1 MPSRQL
7 STSPDIPDPYPFPQQ
22 PPRHHHHHHFLT
34 PLLAATVSTC
44 SLLLLLI
51 LFCHR
56 TLTRKR
62 ATTHLPSPAATS
74 PPHRLSFSVLR
85 RATNSFSTRLGHGG
99 FGPVFA
105 GTLAGAPVAVKLMDS
120 NTNHQQGER
129 EFHNELFFASKLL
142 SRHVITATHFS
153 SDPKRRHF
161 LLVYELM
168 QNGNLQDALLHRKC
182 PELLNWNTRF
192 SIILNV
198 GKGIHFLHSYDPPV
212 IHGDIKPSNV
222 LLDRDFWPRIGD
234 FGLARLSSDTPRFEV
249 EVLECGS
256 VDNDEEKMKTKKK
269 EEEEEVVVVDD
280 CGSVESAHSVFM
292 EEGDMGVEQSPSP
305 EMAAMTSPETNLAV
319 AEASPGFEKGSAQSE
334 KEGVKKINEK
344 GLKSNSVR
352 DWWWKHED
360 EVGVGEGKKVKDY
373 VMEWIGRDV
382 NKERVK
388 SGIELENVEIG
399 KEEKNKKEKKRR
411 KKELEWWESMEEE
424 KFDGVVK
431 GKRRTVREWWKE
443 ECFEENVNA
452 KTTKKKKKEKKKRK
466 GGSVKSDDD
475 ENCGD
480 DWWMSDDAMDK
491 RKGKSRSRN
500 NRGNMDCWMD
510 GLSGELWRGRR
521 NNSFDSAS
529 GEIPKSGGVS
539 STPSIR
545 GTVCYVAPE
554 CGYGGEVS
562 EKCDVYS
569 FGVLLL
575 VIISGRRPLQVS
587 GSPLSEFQRA
597 NLLSWARHCA
607 RNGKLVEL
615 VDESIE
621 LLDKEQAL
629 LCIRVALL
637 CLLKSPAR
645 RPSMKEVV
653 GMLSGE
659 LEPPQLPVEY
669 SPSTPSRFP
678 FKSSRKG
685 SFVPRWKSHVGD
697 TSCNRTLEFEMV
709 KFFEAE
715 SIYKLFSCNYVLMT
729 AIVKPGILPCMQ
741 LHVISKIV
749 YFAMN

>member
-7 STSPDIPDPYPFPQQ
+7 STSSET
-22 PPRHHHHHHFLT
+22 PPRHHHHHFFIPFLAVT
-34 PLLAATVSTC
+34 LSAF
-44 SLLLLLI
+44 SLLLLL
-51 LFCHR
+51 LFLCLHR
-56 TLTRKR
+56 IVTRKR
-62 ATTHLPSPAATS
+62 ATHPPPPPSSS

-85 RATNSFSTRLGHGG
+85 RATNSFSSRLGHGG

-120 NTNHQQGER
+120 ASSHQGER

-142 SRHVITATHFS
+142 SPHVITATHFS
-153 SDPKRRHF
+153 SDPKRRRF

-182 PELLNWNTRF
+182 PELSNWNTRF
-192 SIILNV
+192 SIILNIA
-198 GKGIHFLHSYDPPV
+198 KGIHFLHSCDPPV

-222 LLDRDFWPRIGD
+222 LLDRDFSPRIGD
-234 FGLARLSSDTPRFEV
+234 FGLARLSSELPRFEI

-256 VDNDEEKMKTKKK
+256 VNNDEEKRKMK
-269 EEEEEVVVVDD
+269 EEEVDD
-280 CGSVESAHSVFM
+280 CGSVASTHSVFM
-292 EEGDMGVEQSPSP
+292 EEGSLGVEQSPSP
-305 EMAAMTSPETNLAV
+305 ETAAMMAMTSPETGLAV
-319 AEASPGFEKGSAQSE
+319 AGASPGFEKEDA
-334 KEGVKKINEK
+334 KKMNGK
-344 GLKSNSVR
+344 ALKSNSVR
-352 DWWWKHED
+352 DWWWKHEND
-360 EVGVGEGKKVKDY
+360 VGSGEGKKVKDY

-388 SGIELENVEIG
+388 GGIEYGDVEMG
-399 KEEKNKKEKKRR
+399 KEEAKKKKKKRR
-411 KKELEWWESMEEE
+411 GKEMEWWESMEEE
-424 KFDGVVK
+424 KFDGAVK
-431 GKRRTVREWWKE
+431 GKRRTVREWWKD
-443 ECFEENVNA
+443 ECFEENEKKN
-452 KTTKKKKKEKKKRK
+452 KKKKKKK
-466 GGSVKSDDD
+466 GGGVKSDDI
-475 ENCGD
+475 ENGD
-480 DWWMSDDAMDK
+480 DWWVSDDALDK

-500 NRGNMDCWMD
+500 NRGNMDWWMD

-539 STPSIR
+539 STPSMR

-554 CGYGGEVS
+554 CGYGGDVT
-562 EKCDVYS
+562 EKSDVYS

-607 RNGKLVEL
+607 RNGKLFEL
-615 VDESIE
+615 VDESLQ

-629 LCIRVALL
+629 LCIKVALV
-637 CLLKSPAR
+637 CLQKSPTR

-653 GMLSGE
+653 GILSGE

-669 SPSTPSRFP
+669 SPSTPSRYP
-678 FKSSRKG
+678 FKSRRKG
-685 SFVPRWKSHVGD
+685 RICVGFTEFVWMSFVPRLKSHAG
-697 TSCNRTLEFEMV
+697 TSSSKRTSEFEMV

-715 SIYKLFSCNYVLMT
+715 CLYKLFSCDCVNGCNSKTGPLLFKDTISGKYYRVL
-729 AIVKPGILPCMQ
+729 
-741 LHVISKIV
+741 
-749 YFAMN
+749 